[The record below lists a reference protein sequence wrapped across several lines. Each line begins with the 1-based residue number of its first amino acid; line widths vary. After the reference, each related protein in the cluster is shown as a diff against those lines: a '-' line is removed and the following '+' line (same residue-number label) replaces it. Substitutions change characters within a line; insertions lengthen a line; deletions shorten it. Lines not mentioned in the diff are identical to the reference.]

1 MVNEDKV
8 RIMTAMAREEKK
20 YGSEITGK
28 YAVL

>member
-20 YGSEITGK
+20 YGSEIMDNI
-28 YAVL
+28 L

>member
-20 YGSEITGK
+20 YGSEITENM
-28 YAVL
+28 L